1 MWFWGLNR
9 RIRDDPPYLGFWVMG
24 REVRDLLSFGWRIGM
39 KFKLMRRFWGL
50 KLKHERSRDQGG
62 GAKADD
68 QGIGG
73 GVSFYRPEGGEG
85 LG

>member
-1 MWFWGLNR
+1 MS
-9 RIRDDPPYLGFWVMG
+9 

-50 KLKHERSRDQGG
+50 KLKYERGRDQGG
-62 GAKADD
+62 GAKVDD

-73 GVSFYRPEGGEG
+73 GVSFYRPKGGEG